1 MRVQDEN
8 RDTVKAIIEEALK
21 EFSDV
26 QVNLLSESAREAIA
40 LRITSD
46 IYERF
51 VLMPDNW
58 PNDARDY

>member
-8 RDTVKAIIEEALK
+8 RDTVKTIIEEALK